1 MSLLFS
7 LHFEGTQNLE
17 WCYERSYLADSG
29 SLRCCLLPLFTS
41 CSKSKSAAG
50 QSQSASAAP
59 VAHPYKDLRDVPGT
73 VFDVSYTPET
83 VRVDESSWR
92 ASLKSVSS
100 DGNVFVFDNSDAK
113 LSSLHQGSIMFL
125 ENLAVRS
132 VLSTATRDGHFVV
145 NTDRAGITDLIQN
158 GTIHSEGP
166 CPLRRRTS
174 AL

>member
-1 MSLLFS
+1 MSVRTS
-7 LHFEGTQNLE
+7 
-17 WCYERSYLADSG
+17 RILAVCAVVS
-29 SLRCCLLPLFTS
+29 CLCFTS

-100 DGNVFVFDNSDAK
+100 DGNVFVFDNPDAK

-166 CPLRRRTS
+166 CPLRRRKS